1 MYVVVQHANKIELMY
16 RSTAKTGKH
25 TDPVWQVRS
34 YLGYYIDHCQQN
46 LTLSLCAL
54 FLLRFQLADFS
65 WKRVNLWLI
74 TTPITILI
82 KTFVFHVR

>member
-34 YLGYYIDHCQQN
+34 CPEHQQN
-46 LTLSLCAL
+46 LTPSFLCIV
-54 FLLRFQLADFS
+54 LLRSYFAEFLEARS
-65 WKRVNLWLI
+65 SYL
-74 TTPITILI
+74 
-82 KTFVFHVR
+82 

>member
-65 WKRVNLWLI
+65 WKRVNL
-74 TTPITILI
+74 
-82 KTFVFHVR
+82 

>member
-34 YLGYYIDHCQQN
+34 YLGHQIN
-46 LTLSLCAL
+46 NRSLLTRFCVL
-54 FLLRFQLADFS
+54 FY
-65 WKRVNLWLI
+65 
-74 TTPITILI
+74 
-82 KTFVFHVR
+82 